1 MADRSASPC
10 TDLSAEHKVLADHI
24 VERVLTALQTPS
36 GPDESAG
43 PSAIRADQMGRYQQ
57 IFDLFDIDGGG
68 TLDRSEMGF
77 AMLQLSGR
85 EPNLAELDAL
95 LDTYD
100 TDGDG
105 EIDISEFA
113 NLIVALGLHHAT
125 SVDESALTP
134 EQASS
139 HGPYIVSSHSEAT
152 SCILY
157 IS

>member
-1 MADRSASPC
+1 MADRAAGPPASV
-10 TDLSAEHKVLADHI
+10 SAEQQVLADHI
-24 VERVLTALQTPS
+24 VERVLAALQDPS

-43 PSAIRADQMGRYQQ
+43 PSAIRAEQLGRYQQ
-57 IFDLFDIDGGG
+57 IFDLFDVDGGG
-68 TLDRSEMGF
+68 TLDRGEMGF

-125 SVDESALTP
+125 GVDESALTP
-134 EQASS
+134 EQAS
-139 HGPYIVSSHSEAT
+139 EAKEAFAMFDQVVL
-152 SCILY
+152 IL
-157 IS
+157 